1 VNSTA
6 DFRSDTLTKPDAGM
20 REAMASA
27 EVGDDVFR
35 EDPTVT
41 RLESLAAEF
50 LGKAAALYV
59 PSGTMANQIA
69 IHGHCRAG
77 DELIGEERSHVL
89 LYEAGGLARWSG
101 TTAKTRHR
109 VGGFLS
115 PADVT
120 SLLRADDP
128 HCPRSR
134 LLLIENTHNMSGGR
148 TIGVEAMAA
157 LCETAHGH
165 GLAVHIDGARL
176 ANAAIANACEA
187 RELAAGADSV
197 SLCLSKGLG
206 APVGSLVAGAEEFI
220 YVARRTRK
228 AFGGGMRQAGI
239 LAAAG
244 IEALRHGPA
253 RLAVDHARARRLA
266 EAIADLPA
274 FEIDLTAVQTNILM
288 VEIPGRDPQDLLNY
302 LDGDGIKAMIFG
314 PHLVR
319 FVFHRDLTEE
329 HVDRCI
335 ARLRAFSATRT

>member
-1 VNSTA
+1 VTSTA
-6 DFRSDTLTKPDAGM
+6 DFRSDTLTKPDAAM

-35 EDPTVT
+35 EDPTVA
-41 RLESLAAEF
+41 RLESLGAEF

-101 TTAKTRHR
+101 TTAKTRQR
-109 VGGFLS
+109 VAGFLS
-115 PADVT
+115 PSDVT

-134 LLLIENTHNMSGGR
+134 LLLIENTHNMAGGR

-176 ANAAIANACEA
+176 ANAAIANGCEA

-206 APVGSLVAGAEEFI
+206 APVGSLVAGSAEFI
-220 YVARRTRK
+220 YTARRTRK

-253 RLAVDHARARRLA
+253 RLAVDHARTRRLA
-266 EAIADLPA
+266 EAIADLSV

-314 PHLVR
+314 PHLLR
-319 FVFHRDLTEE
+319 FVFHRDLSEE

-335 ARLRAFSATRT
+335 ARLRSFAATVT